1 MTFRT
6 FGRTLLLLAG
16 SAGLSLGLTSCTND
30 HTVGYI
36 YVVGTT
42 NNGQPGGQIS
52 EFKEDNNNGVLTPIT
67 GSPITSGGLNPV
79 RMVTVQ
85 NRFVYVLNQG
95 TPQTNAN
102 GAVTGGYASSSIQL
116 FSIGGYGQLTPQL
129 QYASQGF
136 GSQRLILDSTGSH
149 LWVLD
154 QYANVG
160 AVAVPGM
167 PSVPGGT
174 VAPVSQVGASA
185 TYPCQDPK
193 DPTIFHPVGSI
204 TLFNIDGSTGRL
216 QPQINQQNRSLTYF
230 PVGCNPVDFRLAGQ
244 YLFTMDA
251 GSPNNNDVQTVNVLA
266 VAAATGQLTTTQ
278 TAVQRI
284 TSNNSSNIV
293 AITGDGAGRYI
304 YLLDGTSNLIYLY
317 TVGTSGALVPIAG
330 SPYNNAVNSNN
341 TGGAAAGTQ
350 PVQSLT
356 DQTGRYLY
364 VINSGPA
371 AGTQNAFSSLGGYTV
386 DQGNGYLDANT
397 QGSPYTG
404 IVSGPVC
411 ILEDPTNQYIY
422 VAGSL
427 DNSITGRK
435 IDPNTGILRPLNKA
449 GTFPTVGTPSWC
461 VVISSTF

>member
-16 SAGLSLGLTSCTND
+16 SAGLSLGLTSCAND

-52 EFKEDNNNGVLTPIT
+52 EFREDNNNGVLTPVA
-67 GSPITSGGLNPV
+67 GSPVTSGGLNPV
-79 RMVTVQ
+79 RMVTVA

-95 TPQTNAN
+95 TPNTNAN
-102 GAVTGGYASSSIQL
+102 GAVTGAYTSSAIQL

-136 GSQRLILDSTGSH
+136 GSERLLVDSSGSH

-154 QYANVG
+154 QYSNVG
-160 AVAVPGM
+160 AA
-167 PSVPGGT
+167 GGT
-174 VAPVSQVGASA
+174 VAPVSHVGATSS
-185 TYPCQDPK
+185 YPCQDPK

-204 TLFNIDGSTGRL
+204 TLFTIDGSTGRL
-216 QPQINQQNRSLTYF
+216 SLQQNQQIQTLTYF
-230 PVGCNPVDFRLAGQ
+230 PVGCNPVDFRQAGQ

-251 GSPNNNDVQTVNVLA
+251 GSATNNDVQTVNVYA
-266 VAAATGQLTTTQ
+266 IAAATGQLTTTQ

-293 AITGDGAGRYI
+293 AITGDGAGRYV
-304 YLLDGTSNLIYLY
+304 YLLDGTSDLIYLY
-317 TVGTSGALVPIAG
+317 TVGTSGALIPING
-330 SPYNNAVNSNN
+330 SPYDNSTNNGN
-341 TGGAAAGTQ
+341 TSGAAAGTE
-350 PVQSLT
+350 PVQTLT
-356 DQTGRYLY
+356 DSTGKYVY

-371 AGTQNAFSSLGGYTV
+371 TGTVNAFSSLGGYDV
-386 DQGNGYLDANT
+386 DQSNGYFDSVSR
-397 QGSPYTG
+397 GSPYPG

-435 IDPNTGILRPLNKA
+435 IDPGTGDLKPLNKA

-461 VVISSTF
+461 VAISSAF